1 MASRNFNIKETVNKN
16 IEKNQFPS
24 FSNHRSM
31 VGWCSMNYPKT
42 LVNPIYLDKETGVP
56 DSKKYDLDYMFQ
68 MKNPTDREKMEFV
81 KPLSN
86 LEPKTEDKD
95 KDSDK

>member
-1 MASRNFNIKETVNKN
+1 MTSNNFNIKETVNKN

-24 FSNHRSM
+24 FANHRSM

-42 LVNPIYLDKETGVP
+42 LVNPIYIEKETGVP
-56 DSKKYDLDYMFQ
+56 DEKKYELGSIFQ
-68 MKNPTDREKMEFV
+68 KKNPIDREKTEFV

-86 LEPKTEDKD
+86 LEQPKV
-95 KDSDK
+95 